1 MKNLVLLCLLAIMAL
16 TANAGS
22 MYFEFNYSDTVP
34 LYSRQTE
41 SQRYKI
47 GEYHNCELTT
57 GGKTYSSYSHDRE
70 YELCQNDKWTKVTF
84 QYDDATSK
92 EKELTAYVPTKY
104 ARYKVPDSRP
114 SDGLAAFELLEDKV
128 LRDEYSNN
136 TIMEIPK
143 GSVVVVR
150 EIYDTGKAF
159 CTYQNEFQGYIS
171 SSNIVATDK
180 EYEVPF
186 YYSSWWNHL
195 WHHDNVYWLIVIGLI
210 ALAILCDYYYKRKI
224 FKEGKWYKFL
234 DILAGLLFAAAVVVT
249 VYPAYY
255 SSTGHMI
262 FKDIAD
268 FIFLFPKIESGF
280 WFNVAL
286 CAQTLLICLVWYL
299 ISRFL
304 IFFGSTAIIQ
314 TTLTLFYLCTMLPL
328 ITESFRTDLWAF
340 LGIPM
345 IGLTALGG
353 MGFVIGLIGHE
364 RCPKCHKIGMIEEE
378 GVDYNGTTVE
388 ESTEHE
394 TVRPDRDTTD
404 TYTYDRYD
412 TVEHYTHH
420 RHCRKCDHR
429 WDEDSSNI
437 INTNRFLRR
446 WKREQ
451 WRYE

>member
-16 TANAGS
+16 TANAETKYDFDIS
-22 MYFEFNYSDTVP
+22 YFDVAP
-34 LYSRQTE
+34 LYSRQSE
-41 SQRYKI
+41 ADQYKI
-47 GEYHNCELTT
+47 GKIYTSEVWIDADSL
-57 GGKTYSSYSHDRE
+57 SYDIRYCK
-70 YELCQNDKWTKVTF
+70 YELCNDEKWTKVLIT
-84 QYDDATSK
+84 YDDDLEDK
-92 EKELTAYVPTKY
+92 EVKLSVYVPTTY
-104 ARYKVPDSRP
+104 VRYEIPITRS
-114 SDGLAAFELLEDKV
+114 SDGLSAYELLEDKELDDYYGNDIV
-128 LRDEYSNN
+128 
-136 TIMEIPK
+136 IPK
-143 GSVVVVR
+143 NEVVIVER
-150 EIYDTGKAF
+150 IYHDKAL
-159 CTYQNEFQGYIS
+159 CKYQNNYYGFITPN
-171 SSNIVATDK
+171 NIVPTDK
-180 EYEVPF
+180 EYEIPF
-186 YYSSWWNHL
+186 YYSSWWKHL

-249 VYPAYY
+249 VYPAYV
-255 SSTGHMI
+255 SSTGDII

-286 CAQTLLICLVWYL
+286 CAQTILICLVWYL

-314 TTLTLFYLCTMLPL
+314 TTLSLFYICTMLP
-328 ITESFRTDLWAF
+328 IIAESFRTDLWAF

-353 MGFVIGLIGHE
+353 MGFVISLISHE

>member
-186 YYSSWWNHL
+186 YYSSWWKSIWDTDNLL
-195 WHHDNVYWLIVIGLI
+195 WLAVIGVI
-210 ALAILCDYYYKRKI
+210 ALAVLCDRYYRRKLLS
-224 FKEGKWYKFL
+224 EGKWCRPL
-234 DILAGLLFAAAVVVT
+234 DITAGLLFAVAVVGAVF
-249 VYPAYY
+249 AY
-255 SSTGHMI
+255 SQSPGGSI
-262 FKDIAD
+262 FKDIVD
-268 FIFLFPKIESGF
+268 LLDLLPNIESDF
-280 WFNVAL
+280 WYNVVL
-286 CAQTLLICLVWYL
+286 CAYTLLLFVVWFL
-299 ISRFL
+299 IERFL
-304 IFFGSTAIIQ
+304 VNFGSNGLVH
-314 TTLTLFYLCTMLPL
+314 TTFTLFIACVVLCLMG
-328 ITESFRTDLWAF
+328 ESFRTDLWAF
-340 LGIPM
+340 LGVPA
-345 IGLTALGG
+345 IGFSAFIGWS
-353 MGFVIGLIGHE
+353 MVIGYFNFN
-364 RCPKCHKIGMIEEE
+364 RCPFCHNMRNIGNEETDDL
-378 GVDYNGTTVE
+378 GRSVE
-388 ESTEHE
+388 HSIEHE
-394 TVRPDRDTTD
+394 TVHPDSDTRDE
-404 TYTYDRYD
+404 YTYDVYK
-412 TVEHYTHH
+412 TKQNYNHH
-420 RHCRKCDHR
+420 QYCSKCGGR
-429 WDEDSSNI
+429 WDVKTSYTVDTDKRVKSWE
-437 INTNRFLRR
+437 R
-446 WKREQ
+446 WKK
-451 WRYE
+451 RYE

>member
-16 TANAGS
+16 TASAGS

-186 YYSSWWNHL
+186 YYSSWWKSIWDTDNLL
-195 WHHDNVYWLIVIGLI
+195 WLAVIGVI
-210 ALAILCDYYYKRKI
+210 ALAVLCDRYYRRKLLS
-224 FKEGKWYKFL
+224 EGKWCRPL
-234 DILAGLLFAAAVVVT
+234 DITAGLLFAVAVVGAVF
-249 VYPAYY
+249 AY
-255 SSTGHMI
+255 SQSPGGSI
-262 FKDIAD
+262 FKDIVD
-268 FIFLFPKIESGF
+268 LLDLLPNIESDF
-280 WFNVAL
+280 WYNVVL
-286 CAQTLLICLVWYL
+286 CAYTLLLFVVWFL
-299 ISRFL
+299 IERFL
-304 IFFGSTAIIQ
+304 VNFGSNGLVH
-314 TTLTLFYLCTMLPL
+314 TTFTLFIACVVLCLMG
-328 ITESFRTDLWAF
+328 ESFRTDLWAF
-340 LGIPM
+340 LGVPA
-345 IGLTALGG
+345 IGFSAFIGWS
-353 MGFVIGLIGHE
+353 MVIGYFNFN
-364 RCPKCHKIGMIEEE
+364 RCPFCHNMRNIGNE
-378 GVDYNGTTVE
+378 GTDDLGRSVE
-388 ESTEHE
+388 HSIEHE
-394 TVRPDRDTTD
+394 TVHPDSDTRDE
-404 TYTYDRYD
+404 YTYDVYK
-412 TVEHYTHH
+412 TKQNYNHH
-420 RHCRKCDHR
+420 QYCSKCGGR
-429 WDEDSSNI
+429 WDVKTSYTVDTDKRVKSWE
-437 INTNRFLRR
+437 R
-446 WKREQ
+446 WKK
-451 WRYE
+451 RYE

>member
-186 YYSSWWNHL
+186 YYSSWWKSIWDTDNLL
-195 WHHDNVYWLIVIGLI
+195 WLAVIGVI
-210 ALAILCDYYYKRKI
+210 ALAVLCDRYYRRKLLS
-224 FKEGKWYKFL
+224 EGKWCRPL
-234 DILAGLLFAAAVVVT
+234 DITAGLLFAVAVVGAVF
-249 VYPAYY
+249 AY
-255 SSTGHMI
+255 SQSPGGSI
-262 FKDIAD
+262 FKDIVD
-268 FIFLFPKIESGF
+268 LLDLLPNIESDF
-280 WFNVAL
+280 WYNVVLCAYTLLLFVVWFLIERFLVNFGSNGLVHTTFTLFIACVAL
-286 CAQTLLICLVWYL
+286 CLM
-299 ISRFL
+299 
-304 IFFGSTAIIQ
+304 G
-314 TTLTLFYLCTMLPL
+314 
-328 ITESFRTDLWAF
+328 ESFRTDLWAF
-340 LGIPM
+340 LGVPA
-345 IGLTALGG
+345 IGFSAFIGWS
-353 MGFVIGLIGHE
+353 MVIGYFNFN
-364 RCPKCHKIGMIEEE
+364 RCPFCHNMRNIGNE
-378 GVDYNGTTVE
+378 GTDDLGRSVE
-388 ESTEHE
+388 HSIEHE
-394 TVRPDRDTTD
+394 TVHPDSDTRDE
-404 TYTYDRYD
+404 YTYDVYK
-412 TVEHYTHH
+412 TKQNYNHH
-420 RHCRKCDHR
+420 QYCSKCGGR
-429 WDEDSSNI
+429 WDVKTSYTVDTDKRVKSWE
-437 INTNRFLRR
+437 R
-446 WKREQ
+446 WKK
-451 WRYE
+451 RYE

>member
-70 YELCQNDKWTKVTF
+70 YGLCQNDKWTKVTF

-186 YYSSWWNHL
+186 YYSSWWKSIWDTDNLL
-195 WHHDNVYWLIVIGLI
+195 WLAVIGVI
-210 ALAILCDYYYKRKI
+210 ALAVLCDRYYRRKLLS
-224 FKEGKWYKFL
+224 EGKWCRPL
-234 DILAGLLFAAAVVVT
+234 DITAGLLFAVAVVGAVF
-249 VYPAYY
+249 AYSQSPG
-255 SSTGHMI
+255 SSI
-262 FKDIAD
+262 FKDIVD
-268 FIFLFPKIESGF
+268 LLDLLPNIESDF
-280 WFNVAL
+280 WYNVVL
-286 CAQTLLICLVWYL
+286 CAYTLLLFVVWFL
-299 ISRFL
+299 IERFL
-304 IFFGSTAIIQ
+304 VNFGSNGLVH
-314 TTLTLFYLCTMLPL
+314 TTFTLFIACVVLCLMG
-328 ITESFRTDLWAF
+328 ESFRTDLWAF
-340 LGIPM
+340 LGVPA
-345 IGLTALGG
+345 IGFSAFIGWS
-353 MGFVIGLIGHE
+353 MVIGYFNFN
-364 RCPKCHKIGMIEEE
+364 RCPFCHNMRNIGNE
-378 GVDYNGTTVE
+378 GTDDLGRSVE
-388 ESTEHE
+388 HSIEHE
-394 TVRPDRDTTD
+394 TVHPDSDTRDE
-404 TYTYDRYD
+404 YTYDVYK
-412 TVEHYTHH
+412 TKQNYNHH
-420 RHCRKCDHR
+420 QYCSKCGGR
-429 WDEDSSNI
+429 WDVKTSYTVDTDKRVKSWE
-437 INTNRFLRR
+437 R
-446 WKREQ
+446 WKK
-451 WRYE
+451 RYE